1 MGCKFES
8 GPWRRTFQRS
18 LGVNSFAELFPR
30 FLTCYCGLANSK
42 VSHFSI
48 GRSER
53 YVTINNPYQ
62 SAEEFLNQMDL
73 GLLDGKMFEEVQK
86 LPRELLEEIALVLIR
101 RSSDAA
107 GK

>member
-1 MGCKFES
+1 
-8 GPWRRTFQRS
+8 
-18 LGVNSFAELFPR
+18 VA
-30 FLTCYCGLANSK
+30 
-42 VSHFSI
+42 
-48 GRSER
+48 
-53 YVTINNPYQ
+53 INNPYQ
-62 SAEEFLNQMDL
+62 SAEDFLNQMEL